1 MAEMIIRFT
10 LIIMFCMPGIKERVM
25 SELYLTKK
33 EARKFILYK
42 QGLLGDYRFTGKSGI
57 LDFVRQAGCIQ
68 FDPIDVCGKNPEIV
82 LQFRIG

>member
-33 EARKFILYK
+33 EARKYILSK
-42 QGLLGDYRFTGKSGI
+42 QALLGDYRYTGKSGI

-82 LQFRIG
+82 LQSRIG